1 MENSNRYWST
11 EYHHSY
17 PWHTIASAYW
27 KRYPNPHSKHVYS
40 EDMIDIKIDKTTG
53 VLRTK
58 RLIMKSNK
66 LPWWGEHLFAARRV
80 AVIEEA
86 VIDPKMKCMTTYTRN
101 IGLRFFM
108 GTTEKVTYLSCQGVN
123 NCDVA
128 CPLTNNCVDKSAD
141 EYCQSTTNVQKE
153 VWIESDCL
161 GLRSAIRTFGMDRY
175 KRNYLAA
182 AEGFEYV
189 LEKYI
194 RSQETGKF
202 RNTESSNN
210 SESTMHSNIPVSSGI
225 DVTKTINLKSYSKIY
240 S

>member
-1 MENSNRYWST
+1 M
-11 EYHHSY
+11 
-17 PWHTIASAYW
+17 
-27 KRYPNPHSKHVYS
+27 
-40 EDMIDIKIDKTTG
+40 
-53 VLRTK
+53 
-58 RLIMKSNK
+58 
-66 LPWWGEHLFAARRV
+66 
-80 AVIEEA
+80 
-86 VIDPKMKCMTTYTRN
+86 
-101 IGLRFFM
+101 
-108 GTTEKVTYLSCQGVN
+108 
-123 NCDVA
+123 
-128 CPLTNNCVDKSAD
+128 DKSAD

-210 SESTMHSNIPVSSGI
+210 SESTIHSNIPVSSGI